1 MALAEPISLGR
12 IAVPPVLDPRALTGL
27 DPAARVADL
36 RGETMGTSWRV
47 RLAATPA
54 LDLAAV
60 RAAIEARLDGIVR
73 EMSHWVPVSLLSRF
87 NAAPGGSWTALPPDF
102 AAVIE
107 IALALAE
114 RSEGAFDP
122 SLGRVTDLYGLGPN
136 PSSGEPDPT
145 ALATALSVSGWHR
158 LAFDAEARRLRQPGG
173 LWLDLSGIAKGY
185 AVDAVADLLASIGV
199 RHVLVEIGGEC
210 VGRGLR
216 PDSDPWWVD
225 LETPPGRALAPL
237 RIALHQLAVAT
248 SGNYV
253 RGDHTIDPRTG
264 LPVRNGVASVS
275 VLHASAMAADAWA
288 SALTVLGPDQGAALA
303 EREGLAARF
312 VIVRDGAAEEWLS
325 PAFMLML

>member
-1 MALAEPISLGR
+1 MALASPR

-47 RLAATPA
+47 RLAALPT
-54 LDLAAV
+54 LDLAAI
-60 RAAIEARLDGIVR
+60 RAAIEVRLDGIVG
-73 EMSHWVPVSLLSRF
+73 EMSHWLPDSLLSNF
-87 NAAPGGSWTALPPDF
+87 NAAPGGGWTTLPADF
-102 AAVIE
+102 ATVIKT
-107 IALALAE
+107 ALALAE

-122 SLGRVTDLYGLGPN
+122 SLGRITDLYGLGPN

-185 AVDAVADLLASIGV
+185 AVDAVADLLADMNV
-199 RHVLVEIGGEC
+199 RHALVEIGGEC
-210 VGRGLR
+210 AGRGLR

-225 LETPPGRALAPL
+225 LETPPGLSLPPL
-237 RIALHQLAVAT
+237 RVALHQLAVAT

-264 LPVRNGVASVS
+264 LPVRNGVVSVS

-303 EREGLAARF
+303 EREGLAARL
-312 VIVRDGAAEEWLS
+312 VIVRDGAAEEWFS
-325 PAFMLML
+325 PAFALML